1 MFRVFRTLGLALGL
15 LGGVVAAQ
23 APEFAQ
29 QYTQRLGGATDE
41 LRRQVAVL
49 ESDAQASGTTRDD
62 AVNRLRT
69 NPDQLVARRGD
80 AARADI
86 ARLARL
92 SAQQQAL
99 SEVTSPLGR
108 VVAMLRDPDLPVA
121 RAAYGAFSP
130 AVPTKPCGPTHAPPG
145 LIGFFAAW
153 GGWRV
158 VSDLGLRAVRRRPRR
173 IVTAA

>member
-29 QYTQRLGGATDE
+29 QYAQRLGGAADE

-62 AVNRLRT
+62 AVDRLRT
-69 NPDQLVARRGD
+69 NPDQLVSRRGD

-99 SEVTSPLGR
+99 SQATSPLGR

-121 RAAYGAFSP
+121 QAAYRDFSP
-130 AVPTKPCGPTHAPPG
+130 AVPTNADGLAAG
-145 LIGFFAAW
+145 LIGFLAAW

-158 VSDLGLRAVRRRPRR
+158 VSDLGRRAMRRRPART
-173 IVTAA
+173 VTAA

>member
-1 MFRVFRTLGLALGL
+1 MFRVIRTFGLALGL

-29 QYTQRLGGATDE
+29 QYAQRLGGAADE

-49 ESDAQASGTTRDD
+49 ESDAQASGTTRDG
-62 AVNRLRT
+62 AVDRLRS
-69 NPDQLVARRGD
+69 NPDQLVARRGE
-80 AARADI
+80 AARDDI

-92 SAQQQAL
+92 SAQQEAL
-99 SEVTSPLGR
+99 ATTSSPLGR

-121 RAAYGAFSP
+121 RAAYHDFSP
-130 AVPTKPCGPTHAPPG
+130 AVPTTADGLAAG
-145 LIGFFAAW
+145 LIGFFAVW

-158 VSDLGLRAVRRRPRR
+158 VSDVGRRVVRRRPR
-173 IVTAA
+173 TAATVA

>member
-1 MFRVFRTLGLALGL
+1 MFHVFRTLGVALGL
-15 LGGVVAAQ
+15 LGGAVAAQ

-29 QYTQRLGGATDE
+29 QYAQRLGGAADE

-49 ESDAQASGTTRDD
+49 ESDAQATGETRDG
-62 AVNRLRT
+62 AVDRLRS
-69 NPDQLVARRGD
+69 NPDQLVARRGM
-80 AARADI
+80 AAQADI

-99 SEVTSPLGR
+99 ASATSPLGR
-108 VVAMLRDPDLPVA
+108 VVAMLRDPDVPVA
-121 RAAYGAFSP
+121 EAAYREFSP
-130 AVPTKPCGPTHAPPG
+130 AIPTTADGLAAG

-158 VSDLGLRAVRRRPRR
+158 ITDLGRRTLRRRPRAPA
-173 IVTAA
+173 TAS

>member
-1 MFRVFRTLGLALGL
+1 MFRVFRTLGIALGL
-15 LGGVVAAQ
+15 LGGAVAAQ

-29 QYTQRLGGATDE
+29 QYAQRLGGAADE

-49 ESDAQASGTTRDD
+49 ESDAQATGETRDG
-62 AVNRLRT
+62 AVDRLRS
-69 NPDQLVARRGD
+69 NPDQLVARRG
-80 AARADI
+80 AAAQADI

-99 SEVTSPLGR
+99 ATATSPLGR
-108 VVAMLRDPDLPVA
+108 VVAMLRDPDVPVA
-121 RAAYGAFSP
+121 EAAYRAFSP
-130 AVPTKPCGPTHAPPG
+130 AIPTTADGLAAG

-158 VSDLGLRAVRRRPRR
+158 VSDLGRRALRRRPRSP
-173 IVTAA
+173 VTAA

>member
-15 LGGVVAAQ
+15 LGGVIAAQ

-29 QYTQRLGGATDE
+29 QYAQRLGGAADE

-49 ESDAQASGTTRDD
+49 ESDAQASGTTRDG
-62 AVNRLRT
+62 AVDRLRT

-80 AARADI
+80 AARDDI

-99 SEVTSPLGR
+99 ASATSPLGR
-108 VVAMLRDPDLPVA
+108 VVAVLRDPDLPVA
-121 RAAYGAFSP
+121 RAAYQDFSP
-130 AVPTKPCGPTHAPPG
+130 AVPTSADGLAAG
-145 LIGFFAAW
+145 LIGFLAAW

-158 VSDLGLRAVRRRPRR
+158 VSDLGLRAVRRRPRET
-173 IVTAA
+173 VTPV